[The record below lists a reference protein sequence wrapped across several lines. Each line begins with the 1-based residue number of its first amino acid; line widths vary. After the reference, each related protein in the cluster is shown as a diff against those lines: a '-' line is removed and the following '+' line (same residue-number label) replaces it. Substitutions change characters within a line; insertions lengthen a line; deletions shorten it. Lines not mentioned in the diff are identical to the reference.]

1 MEKRKLGN
9 SDLEISVLTLGTWGC
24 DKRNWQ
30 NVDENIAIETI
41 RKAID
46 LGINLIDTAPVY
58 GDSEEIVGRAIK
70 GRRDRVYLATK
81 FGALGEKR
89 DIKEQLNDSLRRLG
103 TDYIDLY
110 QLHFPPQQSSLI
122 SEIMKTLLDLQR
134 NGKIRYI
141 GLSNFSVRQLKEA
154 LKIAPIVSCQSPY
167 NILWQEIRYTDVLSF
182 CRRHNI
188 GILAYSPIAQGLL
201 TGKFK
206 TRADIPTQKGE
217 VRARNLLFKKGTF
230 EKCLSVIKSMRKLSL
245 KYKRDLTQIALNWVI
260 SQEGIT
266 SAIVGAKNPF
276 QLKDNLKTI
285 NWRLKEEDLLVLTRE
300 GEKVASLFDYTT
312 NMCGIKYPRVD

>member
-1 MEKRKLGN
+1 MEKRKLGSSN
-9 SDLEISVLTLGTWGC
+9 LEISVLTLGAWGY
-24 DKRNWQ
+24 DKRNWR
-30 NVDENIAIETI
+30 NVDENAAIETV
-41 RKAID
+41 RRAID
-46 LGINLIDTAPVY
+46 SGINLIDTAPAY

-81 FGALGEKR
+81 FGAPGERR
-89 DIKEQLNDSLRRLG
+89 DIKEQLDERLRRLR

-110 QLHFPPQQSSLI
+110 QMHYPPQQFSLI
-122 SEIMKTLLDLQR
+122 PKIMNTLIDLQK

-154 LKIAPIVSCQSPY
+154 LKVAPIVSCQSPY

-230 EKCLSVIKSMRKLSL
+230 EKCLSVIESMRKLSP

-260 SQEGIT
+260 AQEGIT
-266 SAIVGAKNPF
+266 SAIVGIKNLY
-276 QLKDNLKTI
+276 QLEDNLKAH
-285 NWRLKEEDLLVLTRE
+285 NWRLEKEDLLTLTGE
-300 GEKVASLFDYTT
+300 GEKIASLFDYTT
-312 NMCGIKYPRVD
+312 NMCGLKYPR